1 WIMDPRSNIHIIN
14 NSKFTANEMLYA
26 GAQLLP
32 ISEWG
37 TVIILVRTL
46 SGIQDIQLTSVALV
60 EGFFANILS
69 LSRCIDMQIHFNS
82 RKNHLY

>member
-1 WIMDPRSNIHIIN
+1 
-14 NSKFTANEMLYA
+14 
-26 GAQLLP
+26 
-32 ISEWG
+32 G
-37 TVIILVRTL
+37 TVIIPVRTL